1 MTREMVL
8 SLLLGLP
15 AHGLDA
21 EDAAARQ
28 ARLSTVARAIELAS
42 QRATCSGE
50 FESPDC
56 QSIWSG
62 ETEDLSLLLVTQ
74 AWWES
79 RLARHIHEGRCRV
92 FECDAFRSM
101 RTGRIEHRARTLWQL
116 QRTSL
121 VVDEWSKM
129 VGADLESTY
138 HAAWGATKVLARGYR
153 ACGTIAGSIGYYSGA
168 GRCTWSKSPR
178 RVATFEAL
186 RFAAATSGTEGGLAA
201 GQRTTALQ
209 TPGTS

>member
-1 MTREMVL
+1 
-8 SLLLGLP
+8 
-15 AHGLDA
+15 LDA
-21 EDAAARQ
+21 EDAAARR
-28 ARLSTVARAIELAS
+28 ARLSTVATAIELAA

-50 FESPDC
+50 FATLEC
-56 QSIWSG
+56 QAIWNG
-62 ETEDLSLLLVTQ
+62 RTEDLSLLLVTQ

-121 VVDEWSKM
+121 VVEEWPTM
-129 VGADLESTY
+129 VGTDLASTY
-138 HAAWGATKVLARGYR
+138 HAAWGATKVLSRGYR

-186 RFAAATSGTEGGLAA
+186 RLAAATRGTVGPPA
-201 GQRTTALQ
+201 GTDSQRTAAL
-209 TPGTS
+209 TPGAT